1 MKNFLIIWGIS
12 NRRGTQKCLYFL
24 GSYIVK
30 QALRDG
36 VGYSY
41 TGKVQHVEIQDCLW
55 NYEPRKAHSRTIDK
69 TSHCIDILA
78 YFTTFIPLILG
89 PISFTFFH
97 LQIYPSL
104 QDLGS
109 FSACYS
115 LTHLQRSYLYS
126 LGFLKGFFSQGFNPN
141 YLALAW
147 TLAPPWFFSFPAQ
160 NSLN

>member
-1 MKNFLIIWGIS
+1 MKNFLIIWDIS
-12 NRRGTQKCLYFL
+12 NGRGTHKCLYFP
-24 GSYIVK
+24 GSDTVK

-36 VGYSY
+36 VGHFY
-41 TGKVQHVEIQDCLW
+41 TGKVQHVGIQDCLW

-78 YFTTFIPLILG
+78 YFTFIPFILG

-97 LQIYPSL
+97 LQMYPTL

-115 LTHLQRSYLYS
+115 LTYLQRSYLYS
-126 LGFLKGFFSQGFNPN
+126 LGFLIGFVSQGFNLN
-141 YLALAW
+141 YLALGW
-147 TLAPPWFFSFPAQ
+147 ILWSCLNSSTHLTL
-160 NSLN
+160 